1 VSLARLA
8 VTAGEPA
15 GVGAE
20 LLIRLAA
27 SPLAATLIA
36 VTDRRLLQRAAAR
49 CDASIELVDDDGSRA
64 TTRRPGSLRVR
75 HTPLVVDEIPGQPD
89 PRNASQ
95 VLATLAEAAD
105 GCLSGRYDAV
115 VTAPLQKSS
124 INDAGVHFSGHTE
137 FFAQRAHADVVMM
150 LASPE
155 LRVAL
160 ATTHLP
166 LAAVPAAITPALLAR
181 VLRIVHAELRA
192 KFGLTEPRIAV
203 LGLNPHAGESG
214 HLGREE
220 LDVIIPTL
228 ERLRDEGMH
237 LLGPLPA
244 DTAFVPAQRA
254 HYDAVLAMYH
264 DQALPVLKSEAFD
277 RTVNLTLGLP
287 FIRTSVDHGTALDLA
302 GSGRADPASLIAA
315 ARMAMELVAHSA
327 THPSSPLGRP
337 KGVPLRVEE
346 EQCEGPI
353 SPMLPL
359 RGDEREGQIPP
370 KSSPSG
376 DEHERPT
383 SPKTL
388 P

>member
-1 VSLARLA
+1 MSLARLA

-27 SPLAATLIA
+27 TPLAATLVA
-36 VTDRRLLQRAAAR
+36 VTDRHLLQRAAAR
-49 CDASIELVDDDGSRA
+49 CNAKIELIDDDGSHEDLRH
-64 TTRRPGSLRVR
+64 PGTLRVR
-75 HTPLVVDEIPGQPD
+75 HTPLTVDEVPGRPD
-89 PRNASQ
+89 ARNAMH
-95 VLATLAEAAD
+95 VLATLTEAAD
-105 GCLSGRYDAV
+105 GCLSGRYNAV

-124 INDAGVHFSGHTE
+124 INDAGIRFSGHTE
-137 FFAQRAHADVVMM
+137 FFAERAQADVVMM

-166 LAAVPAAITPALLAR
+166 LSAVPAAITPALLTR

-203 LGLNPHAGESG
+203 LGLNPHAGEGG

-220 LDVIIPTL
+220 LDTIIPTL
-228 ERLRDEGMH
+228 DALRAEGLH

-254 HYDAVLAMYH
+254 RYDAVLAMYH

-315 ARMAMELVAHSA
+315 ARMAMDLVA
-327 THPSSPLGRP
+327 PI
-337 KGVPLRVEE
+337 LR
-346 EQCEGPI
+346 
-353 SPMLPL
+353 
-359 RGDEREGQIPP
+359 
-370 KSSPSG
+370 K
-376 DEHERPT
+376 T
-383 SPKTL
+383 SR
-388 P
+388 

>member
-1 VSLARLA
+1 VSLSRLA

-36 VTDRRLLQRAAAR
+36 VTDRHLLQRAAAR
-49 CDASIELVDDDGSRA
+49 CNASIELIDDDGSRA
-64 TTRRPGSLRVR
+64 TSRRPGSLRVR
-75 HTPLVVDEIPGQPD
+75 HTPLIVDEVPGRPD

-105 GCLSGRYDAV
+105 GCLSGCYDAV

-124 INDAGVHFSGHTE
+124 INDAGIHFSGHTE
-137 FFAQRAHADVVMM
+137 FFAQRARADVVMM

-166 LAAVPAAITPALLAR
+166 LAAVPATITPALLAR
-181 VLRIVHAELRA
+181 VLRIVHTELRT
-192 KFGLTEPRIAV
+192 KFGLAEPRIAV
-203 LGLNPHAGESG
+203 LGLNPHAGEGG

-228 ERLRDEGMH
+228 EVLRGEGLH

-302 GSGRADPASLIAA
+302 GSGSADPASLIAA
-315 ARMAMELVAHSA
+315 ARMAMELVE
-327 THPSSPLGRP
+327 R
-337 KGVPLRVEE
+337 
-346 EQCEGPI
+346 
-353 SPMLPL
+353 
-359 RGDEREGQIPP
+359 RGTRSE
-370 KSSPSG
+370 
-376 DEHERPT
+376 
-383 SPKTL
+383 
-388 P
+388 